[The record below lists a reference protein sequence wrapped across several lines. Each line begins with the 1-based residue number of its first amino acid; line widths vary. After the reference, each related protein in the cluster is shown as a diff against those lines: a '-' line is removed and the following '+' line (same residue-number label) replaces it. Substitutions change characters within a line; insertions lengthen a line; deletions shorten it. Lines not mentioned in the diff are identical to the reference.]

1 MPSIAKK
8 PTATG
13 AEFARLWDDYM
24 AKRRL
29 WSKTGKAR
37 TRNGLDHPLYEQR
50 GQEAE
55 AAFQLAYAAFSEFAG
70 SDDDNLACA
79 VILPDGRYLVF
90 LSNELD
96 QIGDQWAQ
104 LQCVEPANVVNLS

>member
-1 MPSIAKK
+1 MPATAKK
-8 PTATG
+8 QTVSGLELAK
-13 AEFARLWDDYM
+13 LWDDYM

-37 TRNGLDHPLYEQR
+37 TRNGLDHPLYGQR

-55 AAFQLAYAAFSEFAG
+55 AAFQLAYAAFSEIAA
-70 SDDDNLACA
+70 SDDDEACA
-79 VILPDGRYLVF
+79 VILPDGRYLV
-90 LSNELD
+90 LVSNELD

-104 LQCVEPANVVNLS
+104 LQCIEPANIVNPS